1 MSISVLVI
9 GIVGGPDEPVDCPTW
24 ALVEAGIKALDG
36 DKKDNLFLEKE
47 DGSYM
52 AVAGGRKNE
61 YVVTGYLVNT
71 GPFILAAG
79 QGTGK
84 TKHIPACGD
93 EIPCADYEIATLDIV
108 LDVTKTFFE
117 LGECD
122 QKYKWNER
130 SAITK

>member
-1 MSISVLVI
+1 MSIPVLVK
-9 GIVGGPDEPVDCPTW
+9 GIVGGPDELVNHPTW
-24 ALVEAGIKALDG
+24 ALVEKEIVALDG
-36 DKKDNLFLEKE
+36 DRKDNLSLNKK

-52 AVAGGRKNE
+52 AVVGGGKNE

-84 TKHIPACGD
+84 TKYIPVCGD
-93 EIPCADYEIATLDIV
+93 EIPCTDFEIATLDIV
-108 LDVTKTFFE
+108 LDVAKTFFE

-122 QKYKWNER
+122 KRYKWNKR
-130 SAITK
+130 SAVTR